1 MKKMNGKSAGRGGF
15 TLIELLVVIS
25 IIAILVALL
34 LPAIQSAR
42 EAARKTQCKSNLR
55 QFGIAFHVHA
65 EKDPQGRLSTGQ
77 WDFYRDGAMDKWGWV
92 ADVARI
98 KSGQPGRMLCPTNVI
113 RGTEKLNESISATEA
128 LIAAKGGDYLPAE
141 RWNGSIFNTGGTVAG
156 SVALTQRMVNDLGLN
171 TNYSCSWH
179 MSRGGVKV
187 VNSASGNVP
196 TAAAG
201 NEFAGALN
209 SNGVITAGAYVPS
222 GFKEIFNTLGPLKL
236 RDIEAAAVPSSN
248 IPMLGDTGPG
258 DINEAVLAAE
268 INAELTSGSRLGE
281 AANDGPAFWNGTKIA
296 LVTTSRPVTD
306 FVPTSFPTVGQA
318 VTSAA
323 FGQTGADLILQDTR
337 DWSAVHG
344 DSANLLMA
352 DGSVKEIR
360 DTNDDGYFN
369 PGFTVTSGASIVTD
383 GYIDNICEINAFDVF
398 TGTVLNGDT
407 LVKGKYE

>member
-98 KSGQPGRMLCPTNVI
+98 KSGQPGKMMCPTSPI
-113 RGTEKLNESISATEA
+113 RGTEKLNEAIAATEA
-128 LIAAKGGDYLPAE
+128 LITGKGGNCLPDE
-141 RWNGSIFNTGGTVAG
+141 RWNNSIFNTGGTVAG
-156 SVALTQRMVNDLGLN
+156 SVALTKTLVNDLGLN

-187 VNSASGNVP
+187 V
-196 TAAAG
+196 
-201 NEFAGALN
+201 
-209 SNGVITAGAYVPS
+209 SNGGSPAITQARGGAATGTVPNSVIGGAAWAGT
-222 GFKEIFNTLGPLKL
+222 GFKETFNTLGPLKL

-248 IPMLGDTGPG
+248 IPMLADSGPG
-258 DINEAVLAAE
+258 DINEAVLSAE
-268 INAELTSGSRLGE
+268 INNELLAGTRLGE
-281 AANDGPAFWNGTKIA
+281 AANDGPAFWNSTKMT
-296 LVTTSRPVTD
+296 LVATQRDLTD
-306 FVPTSFPTVGQA
+306 FIPTSFPTVGTA
-318 VTSAA
+318 VTTDAW
-323 FGQTGADLILQDTR
+323 GQTGANLILQDTR
-337 DWSAVHG
+337 DWFAVHG
-344 DSANLLMA
+344 DSANVLMS

-360 DTNDDGYFN
+360 DTNGDGYFN
-369 PGFTVTSGASIVTD
+369 PGFPVSSSASAVND
-383 GYIDNICEINAFDVF
+383 GYTDNICEINVFDVF
-398 TGTVLNGDT
+398 TATVLNGDT
-407 LVKGKYE
+407 LVKGQYEN